1 MPEFPEPDDAPY
13 EEIRRT
19 GSPRSN
25 WADFI
30 IPTGMEKKIVPIAVV
45 VIALVFVAGTVG
57 IVGAGQRG
65 VLLRF
70 GAVTGEIKEEGLY
83 FKIPFAEQVVLMST
97 QIQKYSAPA
106 SSSSKDLQVVV
117 TEVSLNYQLN
127 ASNVGETYRN
137 MRQEYE
143 SRIIQPFIQ
152 EAVKSTT
159 ANFEAEQ
166 LITQRPR
173 VKAELQDLITIRL
186 APLGIGVIELSITDF
201 RFTQVFQDSI
211 EAKVRAV
218 QQALEAENALRR
230 VEFEAQQAIV
240 KATAEAKGLELQKVQ
255 ITAQLLELRQI
266 EVQRTAVEKWNG
278 VMPSVVTSGGPVPM
292 LDVFAPRR

>member
-1 MPEFPEPDDAPY
+1 MPQYSDGEFGNL
-13 EEIRRT
+13 R
-19 GSPRSN
+19 
-25 WADFI
+25 DFR
-30 IPTGMEKKIVPIAVV
+30 IPPGLGKKIVVIVAVIAVLV
-45 VIALVFVAGTVG
+45 VVAGSTG

-70 GAVTGEIKEEGLY
+70 GAVTGTIKEEGLY
-83 FKIPFAEQVVLMST
+83 FKVPFAEEVVLMST

-106 SSSSKDLQVVV
+106 SASSKDLQVVT
-117 TEVSLNYQLN
+117 TEVSLNYQLEG
-127 ASNVGETYRN
+127 SKVGETYRN

-143 SRIIQPFIQ
+143 NRVIQPFIQ

-159 ANFEAEQ
+159 ANFDAEQ

-173 VKAELQDLITIRL
+173 VKAELQDLITKRL
-186 APLGIGVIELSITDF
+186 APLGIGVVELSITDF

-211 EAKVRAV
+211 EAKVKAV

-230 VEFEAQQAIV
+230 VGFEAQQAIV

-255 ITAQLLELRQI
+255 ITAQLLDLRRI
-266 EVQRTAVEKWNG
+266 EVQGRAVEKWNG
-278 VMPSVVTSGGPVPM
+278 VMPTVVTSGGPVPM

>member
-1 MPEFPEPDDAPY
+1 MPEYSVGEF
-13 EEIRRT
+13 R
-19 GSPRSN
+19 
-25 WADFI
+25 DFRM
-30 IPTGMEKKIVPIAVV
+30 PPGMGKKIVAIGAVIAAVV
-45 VIALVFVAGTVG
+45 LVTGSMG

-83 FKIPFAEQVVLMST
+83 FKVPFAEQVALMST

-106 SSSSKDLQVVV
+106 SASSKDLQVVT
-117 TEVSLNYQLN
+117 TEVTLNYQLQ
-127 ASNVGETYRN
+127 AAKVGEIYRT
-137 MRQEYE
+137 MRQDYE
-143 SRIIQPFIQ
+143 NRIIQPFIQ

-159 ANFEAEQ
+159 ANFDAEQ

-173 VKAELQDLITIRL
+173 VKDELQQLITRRL

-211 EAKVRAV
+211 EAKVKAV
-218 QQALEAENALRR
+218 QQALEAENALKR
-230 VEFEAQQAIV
+230 VQFEAQQAIV
-240 KATAEAKGLELQKVQ
+240 KAQAEAKGLELQKAQ
-255 ITAQLLELRQI
+255 ISAQLLELRQI
-266 EVQRTAVEKWNG
+266 EVQKAAVEKWNG